1 MCPLRG
7 PWCTSAGSA
16 LRLALL
22 LELAAMKKLLAVA
35 ALLLLLGIPLYSL
48 DDTVGGLTDGVFFDA
63 KLGFRYT
70 LPKGLIDETS
80 YSREELRKRAAALG
94 TSNDTLEILLRMT
107 SGPPDTAPEWHAI
120 SIQTYSHSK
129 FAGLDDRAVEAKMNG
144 WMAGDGVTEIGDPK
158 RVSIAGA
165 NFVVSSFER
174 REPSHVKYARI
185 YSTIRNGTL
194 LGFAFTANSAD
205 KLQSLVDSLGT
216 LEFTGDGADGVLK
229 DGVFS
234 NADLSFRYTPPKGF
248 IDETS
253 DARESVRTRAA
264 ALHTH
269 NTFNVLLSM
278 TSGQDDTAPDWRLV
292 SIETYLRSNF
302 AGLNNAAAET
312 KINLWAAGSHAS
324 AVGDPK
330 LVAMAGA
337 SFMVS
342 TFEQSEPPLKKHAHV
357 YSTIRNGQL
366 LVIALTAN
374 SEEGVKSLETS
385 LRTLQFGGP
394 GK

>member
-1 MCPLRG
+1 M
-7 PWCTSAGSA
+7 
-16 LRLALL
+16 
-22 LELAAMKKLLAVA
+22 LELAAMKSLLAVA
-35 ALLLLLGIPLYSL
+35 ALLLLLCDPLFSI
-48 DDTVGGLTDGVFFDA
+48 DDAVSGLTDGVFSDA
-63 KLGFRYT
+63 ELGFRYT
-70 LPKGLIDETS
+70 LPKELTDETS

-94 TSNDTLEILLRMT
+94 TSSNTLEILLRMT
-107 SGPPDTAPEWHAI
+107 SGPPDTAPDWHAI
-120 SIQTYSHSK
+120 SIQTYPHSK

-144 WMAGDGVTEIGDPK
+144 WMAGDGVTAIGEPK
-158 RVSIAGA
+158 RVSIGGA
-165 NFVVSSFER
+165 NFVVTNFEKS
-174 REPSHVKYARI
+174 EPSHVKYARI
-185 YSTIRNGTL
+185 YSTIRNGKL

-205 KLQSLVDSLGT
+205 KLQPLADSLGT
-216 LEFTGDGADGVLK
+216 LEFTGDGADGLLK

-234 NADLSFRYTPPKGF
+234 NAGLGFQYTPPKGF

-264 ALHTH
+264 ALHTN

-278 TSGQDDTAPDWRLV
+278 TSGQDDAAPDWRLV
-292 SIETYLRSNF
+292 SIETYLRSRF
-302 AGLNNAAAET
+302 AGLTNAAAET
-312 KINLWAAGSHAS
+312 KINVWAAGSHAS

-385 LRTLQFGGP
+385 MQTLQFKEA